1 MYAICIFMYAIRI
14 FMYAIRIDTANE
26 EVVRLAV
33 ILLYRA
39 SGSGTVVVYKYRS
52 RPQCQSDRILRASR
66 MFLVIC
72 TCIVMFVCLIN
83 VFKKPCI
90 SL

>member
-52 RPQCQSDRILRASR
+52 RPQCQSDRVPRASR
-66 MFLVIC
+66 MHLMIC